1 MPRPADPQRRRE
13 VLDAVIDQLAATG
26 IGSFSLRTLAAGIG
40 QSTRVLTHH
49 FADKNALLTAVLARL
64 DERQHTALRSTP
76 GWYDPAV
83 KVGSLVR
90 SAWERNL
97 GSDELAMTRLFREID
112 GLAAMRPTAAP
123 RRRVRTRACRVR
135 RLVPGPPRPARQQ
148 RPDQSDAAQQR
159 LLKPAE
165 RLPHHRGQG
174 THRGRPRRAVRV
186 DRLLRGPEGL
196 SPCVR
201 QVPASA
207 VRADAVSARPFS

>member
-1 MPRPADPQRRRE
+1 MDDVEGERRGRCVGVPRPADPQRRRE

-97 GSDELAMTRLFREID
+97 GSDELAMTRLFREIE
-112 GLAAMRPTAAP
+112 GLAAASTDCRSPAPGSYEGVPSSSPRAWSAAACPTAAP
-123 RRRVRTRACRVR
+123 
-135 RLVPGPPRPARQQ
+135 
-148 RPDQSDAAQQR
+148 
-159 LLKPAE
+159 
-165 RLPHHRGQG
+165 
-174 THRGRPRRAVRV
+174 
-186 DRLLRGPEGL
+186 
-196 SPCVR
+196 
-201 QVPASA
+201 
-207 VRADAVSARPFS
+207 